1 MNERYNSRQSCLLDY
16 YRGMS
21 KTHTPIISYPVQAVS
36 RHTLDI
42 LSTDILL
49 FIFDELYA
57 VSSTCL
63 GLTCKWLYNMSHDL
77 YGEAL

>member
-1 MNERYNSRQSCLLDY
+1 MRGIIVGNRVYSRS
-16 YRGMS
+16 MS

-36 RHTLDI
+36 CHTLDI

-77 YGEAL
+77 YGEVL